1 MLADS
6 KQKEISPESIIT
18 IDAKNNRSPHPAA
31 TMYAAVVAEMNMPQ
45 TGVLRHGNTLM
56 ILHYADEGVGV
67 FKAINAD
74 TPDNYIDNLV
84 YCFKAAYNMGY
95 DTLYSVFDEES
106 DIAILRKVATAMN
119 DPEYGHMV
127 KKLDDDNFSVTIK
140 LGAERGKQ

>member
-6 KQKEISPESIIT
+6 KQQEISPESIIT
-18 IDAKNNRSPHPAA
+18 IDAKNNRSPHPPA
-31 TMYAAVVAEMNMPQ
+31 TVYAAVVAEMNMPK

-56 ILHYADEGVGV
+56 ILHYVDDGVGI
-67 FKAINAD
+67 FKPINAD
-74 TPDNYIDNLV
+74 TPDNYIENLV

-95 DTLYSVFDEES
+95 DTIYSEFDEES

-127 KKLDDDNFSVTIK
+127 KKLGDGNFSVTIK